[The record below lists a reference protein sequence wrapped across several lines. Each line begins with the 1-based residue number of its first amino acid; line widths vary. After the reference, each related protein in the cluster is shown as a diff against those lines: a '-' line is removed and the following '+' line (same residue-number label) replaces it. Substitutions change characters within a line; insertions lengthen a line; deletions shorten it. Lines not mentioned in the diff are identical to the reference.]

1 MIIVLAR
8 VLSIHLFLMD
18 KTSLQKS
25 SDGMILV
32 VSYLVLF
39 VVNSIVI
46 YLAHMLF
53 PSLVVL
59 GTRSLSLVWAIALS
73 MGVLSLINTFA
84 IPLIRVY
91 ENERKRMF
99 STNEWMIAYFLLNFG
114 GIWLI
119 ARGSAQ
125 LGLGITSWL
134 VALVLTV
141 AFDLVQGLVMMKL
154 EKMRV

>member
-1 MIIVLAR
+1 
-8 VLSIHLFLMD
+8 MD

-25 SDGMILV
+25 SDGVILV

-59 GTRSLSLVWAIALS
+59 GTRSLSLVWAISLS

-84 IPLIRVY
+84 IPLVRVY

-114 GIWLI
+114 GVWLI

-125 LGLGITSWL
+125 LGLGITSWV
-134 VALVLTV
+134 VALVLAV
-141 AFDLVQGLVMMKL
+141 VFDLVQGVVMMKL

>member
-1 MIIVLAR
+1 
-8 VLSIHLFLMD
+8 MD